1 MCDTKLQKETKPNHE
16 HTPLYLRSRSRTSL
30 SLAPYRMESISA
42 LTCPY
47 IPARRSQSCPLS
59 LGQSSQVKSSGII
72 DMQLYCH
79 RS

>member
-1 MCDTKLQKETKPNHE
+1 MCVPSFLKTAYFL
-16 HTPLYLRSRSRTSL
+16 SRSRTSL

-47 IPARRSQSCPLS
+47 ISARRSRSCPLS